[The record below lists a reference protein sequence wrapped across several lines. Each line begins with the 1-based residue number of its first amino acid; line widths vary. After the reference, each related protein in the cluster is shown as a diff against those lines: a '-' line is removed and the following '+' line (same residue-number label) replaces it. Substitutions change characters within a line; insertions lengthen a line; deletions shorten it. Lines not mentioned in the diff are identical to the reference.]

1 MEIPVYGLSGVDVEE
16 LETEQQLDGFKDLK
30 KKLKAAG
37 INKGNVAKLLAAK
50 KAAKAAGTYTAPAGK
65 TVNVTMKAA
74 NNGGGAFKKTLT
86 KAAEVVSAQQ
96 VAKTVKAAAKKGGA
110 FSKLLKN
117 VKNAHLKKV
126 MQKKHD
132 KTLQGI
138 EGIFDQ
144 SAAKID
150 AGTAT
155 QAEKADFKKAKIML
169 QLEGMDYDAFRLA
182 AIYMPYVEDIDE
194 NDGGYIFPTQEL
206 AAVAAWGEQE
216 LIDYTNRPDATEL
229 GKLKIFKKIGKA
241 IKKAAKTVT
250 KAVKTTAKA
259 VANTTKAAVKSAVNT
274 VKASANLVKAGV
286 QAATGNAKKAK
297 ETLKKAGQQAKSAVV
312 NPIKQAVKDT
322 KALVKDTIVDPVKT
336 FVVDPLKQTIK
347 IMGKVF
353 KVLFIKLNPVTVLIR
368 SSLRAACALNL
379 FGVATKMGVGLK
391 LKNDALKL
399 GYSEAAWEQARKGV
413 EKFKKLFKKMG
424 GNPSKL
430 EKSIKNGENKKPL
443 FKKDIRP
450 KAKINFANGDDG
462 ETSLGDPATVAAIIA
477 ACGSI
482 LAIVLKYVADVKT
495 MDKQI
500 EETKR
505 QEARQ
510 DELAKQA
517 AEQQAAAQQAAAEQA
532 AVQQA
537 QQAAADEATKK
548 KNKTM
553 LIVGGLAVAGLLVFM
568 NSGKKKKG
576 GK

>member
-1 MEIPVYGLSGVDVEE
+1 MEIPVYGLSGVDVDE
-16 LETEQQLDGFKDLK
+16 LEEQPLTGFKTLK
-30 KKLKAAG
+30 NKLKAAG
-37 INKGNVAKLLAAK
+37 VNKANVAKLLAAK

-74 NNGGGAFKKTLT
+74 NNNGGGAFKKTLA
-86 KAAEVVSAQQ
+86 KAAKVVSAKQI
-96 VAKTVKAAAKKGGA
+96 AKSVKATAKKGGA
-110 FSKLLKN
+110 FTKLLKN

-312 NPIKQAVKDT
+312 DPVKQAVKDT

-353 KVLFIKLNPVTVLIR
+353 KVLFILINPVTVLIR
-368 SSLRAACALNL
+368 SSIRAACALNL
-379 FGVATKMGVGLK
+379 FGVATKMGVGLMREA
-391 LKNDALKL
+391 DALKI
-399 GYSEAAWEQARKGV
+399 GYSSDAWKKAKNAVDR
-413 EKFKKLFKKMG
+413 FKKLFKKMG
-424 GNPSKL
+424 GNTSKL
-430 EKSIKNGENKKPL
+430 EKSIKNGANKKPL
-443 FKKDIRP
+443 LKKDIRP
-450 KAKINFANGDDG
+450 DQKINFANGDDG
-462 ETSLGDPATVAAIIA
+462 ETTLGDPATVGAIIA
-477 ACGSI
+477 AAGSVLAVI
-482 LAIVLKYVADVKT
+482 LKWVADVVT
-495 MDKQI
+495 MNKQI
-500 EETKR
+500 EEQKR
-505 QEARQ
+505 QEKRQ
-510 DELAKQA
+510 DEKEKQA

-537 QQAAADEATKK
+537 QQAAADEEQ
-548 KNKTM
+548 KNKNKKM
-553 LIVGGLAVAGLLVFM
+553 LIIGGVAVAGLLLLM
-568 NSGKKKKG
+568 NSSKKKK
-576 GK
+576 K